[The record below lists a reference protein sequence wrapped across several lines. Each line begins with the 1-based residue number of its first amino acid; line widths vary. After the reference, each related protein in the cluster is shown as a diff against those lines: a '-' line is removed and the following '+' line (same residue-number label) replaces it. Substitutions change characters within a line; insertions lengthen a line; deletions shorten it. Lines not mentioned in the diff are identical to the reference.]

1 MNLSNLE
8 VDGLT
13 VGSLLNQ
20 PGVRGEGLPVH
31 HGGDGDDDCEAD
43 DGEDVVGNDADNDR
57 SWPIHNDC
65 QDHDHDSFYG

>member
-1 MNLSNLE
+1 MSFFIADHDHHVLIVENELNLSNLE

-31 HGGDGDDDCEAD
+31 HGGDGDDDCEAA
-43 DGEDVVGNDADNDR
+43 DGEDVFGV
-57 SWPIHNDC
+57 
-65 QDHDHDSFYG
+65 